1 MAEASTERPSRF
13 QLCYVICSI
22 MPLVVIGSGV
32 LGIYSTVN
40 FDKMGDGFT
49 AAGWIVAISVL
60 WL

>member
-1 MAEASTERPSRF
+1 
-13 QLCYVICSI
+13 